1 MANKFLKTAT
11 ALTIMGTSLLGAGA
25 FTAKADNTDSLKF
38 NDVPANHWSTK
49 AIYDLTNRKVVQG
62 YGNNIF
68 GFGDNVT
75 RGQVARMIYMY
86 VKPVDADASFKNPF
100 TDIKGHMFE
109 KEIRALAKAGLVS
122 GYGDAKYGP
131 DDVLTRE
138 QMAQVLTNA
147 FKFKSTKT
155 TSFTDIDKNS
165 WALKAISA
173 LEENGVTIGTGGKMY
188 SPYAHVTRGQVAR
201 MIYMY
206 VKPVD
211 ADASFKNPFTDIKGH
226 LFEKEI
232 RALAKAGLVNGFGD
246 GKYGPDDILT
256 REQMAQVLKNAFKF
270 KATKTTK
277 FADVD
282 KNSWSYDAISALE
295 ENGVTIGTGGNMYS
309 PKMFVTREA
318 YSQFLFNSINA
329 VEKEEK
335 PEVKPDPKPETKPE
349 EKPEVKPDPKPETKP
364 EEKPE
369 VKPDPKPETKPE
381 EKPEVK
387 PDPKPETNLPSSI
400 DKGLVTE
407 EVTYNPNA
415 MKNPIA
421 QKSISTEAQNLIKSV
436 NAKFGTNLKYA
447 DLNGTIRI
455 IDKNMYLPEGTI
467 GAQVY
472 VNATS
477 ENDFKIIFLDNNE
490 ATIELAKKWT
500 TMLNSD
506 LVLDKEIQETVDAQE
521 INNYEK
527 GKYKIRVGH
536 STADHMMYI
545 QVRV

>member
-1 MANKFLKTAT
+1 MLRYLDFIFKFGTIKESIKKLIYLEEQTMANKFLKTAT

-49 AIYDLTNRKVVQG
+49 AIYDLTNRKIVQG

-86 VKPVDADASFKNPF
+86 VKPAEADASFKNPF

-109 KEIRALAKAGLVS
+109 KEILALAKAGLVN
-122 GYGDAKYGP
+122 GYGEGKFGP

-147 FKFKSTKT
+147 FKFKATNT
-155 TSFTDIDKNS
+155 TSFTDVDKNS

-173 LEENGVTIGTGGKMY
+173 LEESGVTIGTGGKMY
-188 SPYAHVTRGQVAR
+188 SPYAHVTR
-201 MIYMY
+201 
-206 VKPVD
+206 
-211 ADASFKNPFTDIKGH
+211 
-226 LFEKEI
+226 
-232 RALAKAGLVNGFGD
+232 
-246 GKYGPDDILT
+246 
-256 REQMAQVLKNAFKF
+256 EQ
-270 KATKTTK
+270 
-277 FADVD
+277 
-282 KNSWSYDAISALE
+282 
-295 ENGVTIGTGGNMYS
+295 
-309 PKMFVTREA
+309 
-318 YSQFLFNSINA
+318 YSQFLYNSINA
-329 VEKEEK
+329 VEKETK
-335 PEVKPDPKPETKPE
+335 PEVKPDPKPETKP
-349 EKPEVKPDPKPETKP
+349 D
-364 EEKPE
+364 
-369 VKPDPKPETKPE
+369 
-381 EKPEVK
+381 
-387 PDPKPETNLPSSI
+387 TNLPSSL

-436 NAKFGTNLKYA
+436 NAKYGTNLKYA

-536 STADHMMYI
+536 STADHMMYV

>member
-1 MANKFLKTAT
+1 MKKLIYLEEQRMGNKFLKTAT

-86 VKPVDADASFKNPF
+86 VKPA
-100 TDIKGHMFE
+100 
-109 KEIRALAKAGLVS
+109 
-122 GYGDAKYGP
+122 
-131 DDVLTRE
+131 
-138 QMAQVLTNA
+138 
-147 FKFKSTKT
+147 
-155 TSFTDIDKNS
+155 
-165 WALKAISA
+165 
-173 LEENGVTIGTGGKMY
+173 
-188 SPYAHVTRGQVAR
+188 
-201 MIYMY
+201 
-206 VKPVD
+206 D

-232 RALAKAGLVNGFGD
+232 LALAKAGLVNGFGD

-256 REQMAQVLKNAFKF
+256 REQMAQVLTNAFKF
-270 KATKTTK
+270 KATKTSK

-282 KNSWSYDAISALE
+282 KNSWSYGAISALE

-318 YSQFLFNSINA
+318 YSQFLYNSINA
-329 VEKEEK
+329 VEKETKPDPKPETKPEEK
-335 PEVKPDPKPETKPE
+335 PEVKLDPKPETKPE
-349 EKPEVKPDPKPETKP
+349 EKPEVKPDPKP
-364 EEKPE
+364 
-369 VKPDPKPETKPE
+369 D
-381 EKPEVK
+381 
-387 PDPKPETNLPSSI
+387 TNLPSSI
-400 DKGLVTE
+400 DKDLVTE

-436 NAKFGTNLKYA
+436 NVKYGTNLKYA

-472 VNATS
+472 VNATN

>member
-68 GFGDNVT
+68 GFGDN
-75 RGQVARMIYMY
+75 
-86 VKPVDADASFKNPF
+86 
-100 TDIKGHMFE
+100 
-109 KEIRALAKAGLVS
+109 
-122 GYGDAKYGP
+122 
-131 DDVLTRE
+131 
-138 QMAQVLTNA
+138 
-147 FKFKSTKT
+147 
-155 TSFTDIDKNS
+155 
-165 WALKAISA
+165 
-173 LEENGVTIGTGGKMY
+173 
-188 SPYAHVTRGQVAR
+188 VTRGQVAR

-349 EKPEVKPDPKPETKP
+349 EKPEVKPDPKPET
-364 EEKPE
+364 
-369 VKPDPKPETKPE
+369 
-381 EKPEVK
+381 
-387 PDPKPETNLPSSI
+387 NLPSSI

-447 DLNGTIRI
+447 DLNGAIRI

>member
-1 MANKFLKTAT
+1 MEEQTMANKFLKTAT

-38 NDVPANHWSTK
+38 SDVPANHWSTK

-86 VKPVDADASFKNPF
+86 VKPADADASFKNPF
-100 TDIKGHMFE
+100 TDIRGHLFE
-109 KEIRALAKAGLVS
+109 KEIRALAKAGLVN
-122 GYGDAKYGP
+122 GYGEGKFGP

-147 FKFKSTKT
+147 FKFKATKT

-188 SPYAHVTRGQVAR
+188 SPYAHVTR
-201 MIYMY
+201 
-206 VKPVD
+206 
-211 ADASFKNPFTDIKGH
+211 
-226 LFEKEI
+226 
-232 RALAKAGLVNGFGD
+232 
-246 GKYGPDDILT
+246 
-256 REQMAQVLKNAFKF
+256 EQ
-270 KATKTTK
+270 
-277 FADVD
+277 
-282 KNSWSYDAISALE
+282 
-295 ENGVTIGTGGNMYS
+295 
-309 PKMFVTREA
+309 
-318 YSQFLFNSINA
+318 YSQFLYNSINA
-329 VEKEEK
+329 VEKETKPEVKPDPKPETKPETKPEEKPEVK

-387 PDPKPETNLPSSI
+387 PDPKPETKPEE
-400 DKGLVTE
+400 KPETKPETKPEVPAGLDASLANEKLVYYPE
-407 EVTYNPNA
+407 A
-415 MKNPIA
+415 LKNPIV
-421 QKSISTEAQNLIKSV
+421 QKQVSSEAQSIIKDINS
-436 NAKFGTNLKYA
+436 TYSTSLKYKEIGGSI
-447 DLNGTIRI
+447 DLL
-455 IDKNMYLPEGTI
+455 DSNMYLPEGSI
-467 GAQVY
+467 GAQFSV
-472 VNATS
+472 VGS
-477 ENDFKIIFLDNNE
+477 SGDFKIYFLDNNK
-490 ATIELAKKWT
+490 ATVELAKQWT
-500 TMLNSD
+500 TLLSGLN
-506 LVLDKEIQETVDAQE
+506 LDKEIQETVDARK

-527 GKYKIRVGH
+527 GNYKIRIGQ
-536 STADHMMYI
+536 SMADHTMY
-545 QVRV
+545 VDVHSK

>member
-1 MANKFLKTAT
+1 MFNLGTIKESMKKLIYLEEQTMANKFLKTAT

-25 FTAKADNTDSLKF
+25 FTAKAADNTDSLKF

-86 VKPVDADASFKNPF
+86 VKPADANASFKNPF
-100 TDIKGHMFE
+100 TDIKGHLFE
-109 KEIRALAKAGLVS
+109 KEILALAKAGLVN
-122 GYGDAKYGP
+122 GFGDGKYGP
-131 DDVLTRE
+131 DDILTRE

-147 FKFKSTKT
+147 FKFKATKT

-173 LEENGVTIGTGGKMY
+173 LEENGVTIGTGGNMY
-188 SPYAHVTRGQVAR
+188 SPYTHVTR
-201 MIYMY
+201 
-206 VKPVD
+206 
-211 ADASFKNPFTDIKGH
+211 
-226 LFEKEI
+226 
-232 RALAKAGLVNGFGD
+232 
-246 GKYGPDDILT
+246 
-256 REQMAQVLKNAFKF
+256 EQ
-270 KATKTTK
+270 
-277 FADVD
+277 
-282 KNSWSYDAISALE
+282 
-295 ENGVTIGTGGNMYS
+295 
-309 PKMFVTREA
+309 
-318 YSQFLFNSINA
+318 YSQFLYNSINA
-329 VEKEEK
+329 VEKETK
-335 PEVKPDPKPETKPE
+335 PEVKPDPKPEEKPE
-349 EKPEVKPDPKPETKP
+349 EKPD
-364 EEKPE
+364 
-369 VKPDPKPETKPE
+369 
-381 EKPEVK
+381 
-387 PDPKPETNLPSSI
+387 TNLPSSL

-436 NAKFGTNLKYA
+436 NAKYGTNLKYA

-536 STADHMMYI
+536 STADHMMYV

>member
-49 AIYDLTNRKVVQG
+49 AIYDLTNRKIVQG

-86 VKPVDADASFKNPF
+86 VKPAEADASFKNPF

-109 KEIRALAKAGLVS
+109 KEILALAKAGLVN
-122 GYGDAKYGP
+122 GYGEGKFGP

-147 FKFKSTKT
+147 FKFKATNT
-155 TSFTDIDKNS
+155 TSFTDVDKNS
-165 WALKAISA
+165 WALQAISA
-173 LEENGVTIGTGGKMY
+173 LEESGVTIGTGGKMY
-188 SPYAHVTRGQVAR
+188 SPYAHVTR
-201 MIYMY
+201 
-206 VKPVD
+206 
-211 ADASFKNPFTDIKGH
+211 
-226 LFEKEI
+226 
-232 RALAKAGLVNGFGD
+232 
-246 GKYGPDDILT
+246 
-256 REQMAQVLKNAFKF
+256 EQ
-270 KATKTTK
+270 
-277 FADVD
+277 
-282 KNSWSYDAISALE
+282 
-295 ENGVTIGTGGNMYS
+295 
-309 PKMFVTREA
+309 
-318 YSQFLFNSINA
+318 YSQFLYNSINA
-329 VEKEEK
+329 VEKETKPEVK

-364 EEKPE
+364 
-369 VKPDPKPETKPE
+369 D
-381 EKPEVK
+381 
-387 PDPKPETNLPSSI
+387 TNLPSSL

-436 NAKFGTNLKYA
+436 NAKYGTNLKYA

-536 STADHMMYI
+536 STADHMMYV

>member
-1 MANKFLKTAT
+1 MLKYMDFIFKFGTIKESIKKLIYLEEQTMANKFLKTAT

-38 NDVPANHWSTK
+38 SDVPANHWSTK

-86 VKPVDADASFKNPF
+86 VKPADADASFKNPF
-100 TDIKGHMFE
+100 TDIRGHMFE
-109 KEIRALAKAGLVS
+109 KEIRALAKAGLVN
-122 GYGDAKYGP
+122 GYGEGKFGP

-147 FKFKSTKT
+147 FKFKATKT

-188 SPYAHVTRGQVAR
+188 SPYAHVTR
-201 MIYMY
+201 
-206 VKPVD
+206 
-211 ADASFKNPFTDIKGH
+211 
-226 LFEKEI
+226 
-232 RALAKAGLVNGFGD
+232 
-246 GKYGPDDILT
+246 
-256 REQMAQVLKNAFKF
+256 EQ
-270 KATKTTK
+270 
-277 FADVD
+277 
-282 KNSWSYDAISALE
+282 
-295 ENGVTIGTGGNMYS
+295 
-309 PKMFVTREA
+309 
-318 YSQFLFNSINA
+318 YSQFLYNSINA
-329 VEKEEK
+329 VEKETKPEVKPDPKPETKPEEK

-387 PDPKPETNLPSSI
+387 PDPKPETKPEE
-400 DKGLVTE
+400 KPETKPETKPEVPAGLDASLANEKLVYYPE
-407 EVTYNPNA
+407 A
-415 MKNPIA
+415 LKNPIV
-421 QKSISTEAQNLIKSV
+421 QKQVSSEAQSIIKDINS
-436 NAKFGTNLKYA
+436 TYSTSLKYKEIGGSI
-447 DLNGTIRI
+447 DLL
-455 IDKNMYLPEGTI
+455 DSNMYLPEGSI
-467 GAQVY
+467 GAQFSV
-472 VNATS
+472 VGS
-477 ENDFKIIFLDNNE
+477 SGDFKIYFLDNNK
-490 ATIELAKKWT
+490 ATVELAKQWT
-500 TMLNSD
+500 TLLSGLN
-506 LVLDKEIQETVDAQE
+506 LDKEIQETVDARK

-527 GKYKIRVGH
+527 GNYKIRIGQ
-536 STADHMMYI
+536 SMADHTMY
-545 QVRV
+545 VDVHSK

>member
-86 VKPVDADASFKNPF
+86 VKPA
-100 TDIKGHMFE
+100 
-109 KEIRALAKAGLVS
+109 
-122 GYGDAKYGP
+122 
-131 DDVLTRE
+131 
-138 QMAQVLTNA
+138 
-147 FKFKSTKT
+147 
-155 TSFTDIDKNS
+155 
-165 WALKAISA
+165 
-173 LEENGVTIGTGGKMY
+173 
-188 SPYAHVTRGQVAR
+188 
-201 MIYMY
+201 
-206 VKPVD
+206 D

-246 GKYGPDDILT
+246 GKYGPDDILI
-256 REQMAQVLKNAFKF
+256 REQMAQVLTNAFKF

-282 KNSWSYDAISALE
+282 KNSWSYDAISALD
-295 ENGVTIGTGGNMYS
+295 ENGVTIGTGDNMYS

-329 VEKEEK
+329 VEKE
-335 PEVKPDPKPETKPE
+335 T
-349 EKPEVKPDPKPETKP
+349 
-364 EEKPE
+364 KPE

-436 NAKFGTNLKYA
+436 NSKYGTNLKYA
-447 DLNGTIRI
+447 DLNGTIRLV
-455 IDKNMYLPEGTI
+455 DKNMYLPAGTI

-472 VNATS
+472 IDAVS

-527 GKYKIRVGH
+527 GKYKVRVGH

>member
-1 MANKFLKTAT
+1 MFNLGTIKESMKKLIYLEEQTMANKFLKTAT

-75 RGQVARMIYMY
+75 RGQVARMIYKY
-86 VKPVDADASFKNPF
+86 VKPA
-100 TDIKGHMFE
+100 
-109 KEIRALAKAGLVS
+109 
-122 GYGDAKYGP
+122 
-131 DDVLTRE
+131 
-138 QMAQVLTNA
+138 
-147 FKFKSTKT
+147 
-155 TSFTDIDKNS
+155 
-165 WALKAISA
+165 
-173 LEENGVTIGTGGKMY
+173 
-188 SPYAHVTRGQVAR
+188 
-201 MIYMY
+201 
-206 VKPVD
+206 D

-232 RALAKAGLVNGFGD
+232 LALAKAGLVNGFGD

-256 REQMAQVLKNAFKF
+256 REQMAQVLTNAFKF

-282 KNSWSYDAISALE
+282 KNSWSYGAISALE

-318 YSQFLFNSINA
+318 YSQFLYNSINA
-329 VEKEEK
+329 VEKETK

-387 PDPKPETNLPSSI
+387 PDPKPEVPAGLDESLVQPDFDFHPSA
-400 DKGLVTE
+400 LE
-407 EVTYNPNA
+407 NPTVKKQLA
-415 MKNPIA
+415 P
-421 QKSISTEAQNLIKSV
+421 EAQNILKEINSKY
-436 NAKFGTNLKYA
+436 NTNLKYA
-447 DLNGTIRI
+447 NLNGAVTIL
-455 IDKNMYLPEGTI
+455 DKGMYYPEGSYAGGQFVVEGGGDT
-467 GAQVY
+467 
-472 VNATS
+472 
-477 ENDFKIIFLDNNE
+477 FKIGFLDNNP
-490 ATIELAKKWT
+490 ATVELTKKWVT
-500 TMLNSD
+500 YLTGLDLNQ
-506 LVLDKEIQETVDAQE
+506 EIQNAVDSKT
-521 INNYEK
+521 INNYQK
-527 GKYKIRVGH
+527 GDFKIRIGKTMIRDTM
-536 STADHMMYI
+536 SI
-545 QVRV
+545 LIEPK

>member
-1 MANKFLKTAT
+1 MKKLIYLEEQTMANKFLKTAT

-25 FTAKADNTDSLKF
+25 FTAKAADNTDSLKF

-86 VKPVDADASFKNPF
+86 VKPADANASFKNPF
-100 TDIKGHMFE
+100 TDIKGHLFE
-109 KEIRALAKAGLVS
+109 KEILALAKAGLVN
-122 GYGDAKYGP
+122 GFGDGKYGP
-131 DDVLTRE
+131 DDILTRE

-147 FKFKSTKT
+147 FKFKATKT

-173 LEENGVTIGTGGKMY
+173 LEENGVTIGTGGNMY
-188 SPYAHVTRGQVAR
+188 SPYTHVTR
-201 MIYMY
+201 
-206 VKPVD
+206 
-211 ADASFKNPFTDIKGH
+211 
-226 LFEKEI
+226 
-232 RALAKAGLVNGFGD
+232 
-246 GKYGPDDILT
+246 
-256 REQMAQVLKNAFKF
+256 EQ
-270 KATKTTK
+270 
-277 FADVD
+277 
-282 KNSWSYDAISALE
+282 
-295 ENGVTIGTGGNMYS
+295 
-309 PKMFVTREA
+309 
-318 YSQFLFNSINA
+318 YSQFLYNSINA
-329 VEKEEK
+329 VEKETKPEVKPDPKPEEKPEVKPDPKPEEKPEVKPDPKPEEKPEVKPDPKPEEKPEVKPDPKPEEKPEVKPDPKPEEKPEVKPDPK

-349 EKPEVKPDPKPETKP
+349 EKPD
-364 EEKPE
+364 
-369 VKPDPKPETKPE
+369 
-381 EKPEVK
+381 
-387 PDPKPETNLPSSI
+387 TNLPSSL

-436 NAKFGTNLKYA
+436 NAKYGTNLKYA

-536 STADHMMYI
+536 STADHMMYV

>member
-1 MANKFLKTAT
+1 MKKLIYLEEQTMANKFLKTAT

-25 FTAKADNTDSLKF
+25 FTAKAADNTDSLKF

-86 VKPVDADASFKNPF
+86 VKPADANASFKNPF
-100 TDIKGHMFE
+100 TDIKGHLFE
-109 KEIRALAKAGLVS
+109 KEILALAKAGLVN
-122 GYGDAKYGP
+122 GFGDGKYGP
-131 DDVLTRE
+131 DDILTRE

-147 FKFKSTKT
+147 FKFKATKT

-173 LEENGVTIGTGGKMY
+173 LEENGVTIGTGGNMY
-188 SPYAHVTRGQVAR
+188 SPYTHVTR
-201 MIYMY
+201 
-206 VKPVD
+206 
-211 ADASFKNPFTDIKGH
+211 
-226 LFEKEI
+226 
-232 RALAKAGLVNGFGD
+232 
-246 GKYGPDDILT
+246 
-256 REQMAQVLKNAFKF
+256 EQ
-270 KATKTTK
+270 
-277 FADVD
+277 
-282 KNSWSYDAISALE
+282 
-295 ENGVTIGTGGNMYS
+295 
-309 PKMFVTREA
+309 
-318 YSQFLFNSINA
+318 YSQFLYNSINA
-329 VEKEEK
+329 VEKETKPEVKPDPKPEEK
-335 PEVKPDPKPETKPE
+335 PEVKPDPKPEEKPEVKPDPKPEEKPEVKPDPKPE

-364 EEKPE
+364 EEKP
-369 VKPDPKPETKPE
+369 D
-381 EKPEVK
+381 
-387 PDPKPETNLPSSI
+387 TNLPSSL

-436 NAKFGTNLKYA
+436 NAKYGTNLKYA

-536 STADHMMYI
+536 STADHMMYV

>member
-11 ALTIMGTSLLGAGA
+11 ALTIMGTSLLGAGV

-86 VKPVDADASFKNPF
+86 VKPA
-100 TDIKGHMFE
+100 
-109 KEIRALAKAGLVS
+109 
-122 GYGDAKYGP
+122 
-131 DDVLTRE
+131 
-138 QMAQVLTNA
+138 
-147 FKFKSTKT
+147 
-155 TSFTDIDKNS
+155 
-165 WALKAISA
+165 
-173 LEENGVTIGTGGKMY
+173 
-188 SPYAHVTRGQVAR
+188 
-201 MIYMY
+201 
-206 VKPVD
+206 D

-256 REQMAQVLKNAFKF
+256 REQMAQVLTNAFKF

-282 KNSWSYDAISALE
+282 KNSWSYDAISALD
-295 ENGVTIGTGGNMYS
+295 ENGVTIGTGDNMYS

-329 VEKEEK
+329 VEKETK

-387 PDPKPETNLPSSI
+387 PDPKPETKPEEKPEVKPEEKPETKPEEKPDTNLPSSI

-415 MKNPIA
+415 MKNQIA

-436 NAKFGTNLKYA
+436 NSKYGTNLKYA
-447 DLNGTIRI
+447 DLNGTIRLV
-455 IDKNMYLPEGTI
+455 DKNMYLPAGTI

-472 VNATS
+472 IDAVS

-527 GKYKIRVGH
+527 GKYKVRVGH

>member
-86 VKPVDADASFKNPF
+86 VKPA
-100 TDIKGHMFE
+100 
-109 KEIRALAKAGLVS
+109 
-122 GYGDAKYGP
+122 
-131 DDVLTRE
+131 
-138 QMAQVLTNA
+138 
-147 FKFKSTKT
+147 
-155 TSFTDIDKNS
+155 
-165 WALKAISA
+165 
-173 LEENGVTIGTGGKMY
+173 
-188 SPYAHVTRGQVAR
+188 
-201 MIYMY
+201 
-206 VKPVD
+206 D

-232 RALAKAGLVNGFGD
+232 LALAKAGLVNGFGD
-246 GKYGPDDILT
+246 GKYGTDDILT
-256 REQMAQVLKNAFKF
+256 REQMAQVLTNAFKF

-282 KNSWSYDAISALE
+282 KNSWSLKAISALE

-318 YSQFLFNSINA
+318 YSQFLYNSINA
-329 VEKEEK
+329 VEK
-335 PEVKPDPKPETKPE
+335 ETKPE

-381 EKPEVK
+381 LPKGLDASLVAEDFSYYPESLNTPVVQK
-387 PDPKPETNLPSSI
+387 QLSQEAQGILKGINSEYNTNLQYKDPVHI
-400 DKGLVTE
+400 V
-407 EVTYNPNA
+407 
-415 MKNPIA
+415 
-421 QKSISTEAQNLIKSV
+421 
-436 NAKFGTNLKYA
+436 
-447 DLNGTIRI
+447 
-455 IDKNMYLPEGTI
+455 DKNMYLPEGSI
-467 GAQVY
+467 GAQFSV
-472 VNATS
+472 AGS
-477 ENDFKIIFLDNNE
+477 PNDFKILFLDNNK
-490 ATIELAKKWT
+490 ATVELAKKWT
-500 TMLNSD
+500 TLLNG
-506 LVLDKEIQETVDAQE
+506 LNLDKEIQEAVDAKT
-521 INNYEK
+521 INNYQK
-527 GKYKIRVGH
+527 GNYKIRIGQSMTEH
-536 STADHMMYI
+536 TMYI
-545 QVRV
+545 DVQPK